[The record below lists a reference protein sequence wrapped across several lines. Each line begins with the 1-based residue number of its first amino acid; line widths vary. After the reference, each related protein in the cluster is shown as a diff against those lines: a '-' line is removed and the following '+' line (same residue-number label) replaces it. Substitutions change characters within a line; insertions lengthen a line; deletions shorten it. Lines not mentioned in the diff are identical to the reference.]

1 MPRLFSSLAPLT
13 IACLLL
19 ARSGWADTKPVA
31 PIVAA
36 TGPKSVFVDQP
47 DFGKDPFFPRSNRRP
62 KVLVRTTD
70 LEPAR
75 AVVPD
80 SLLLKGISVL
90 KERKLAII
98 NYYTA
103 AEGEEFPLKVN
114 GQTVKVKC
122 VEIKDRS
129 VIVSVNG
136 ATKELPLRDGF

>member
-1 MPRLFSSLAPLT
+1 M

-19 ARSGWADTKPVA
+19 ARSSWADTKPVA

-36 TGPKSVFVDQP
+36 TGPRSVFVDQP
-47 DFGKDPFFPRSNRRP
+47 DFGKDPFFPRSSRRP
-62 KVLVRTTD
+62 KVVQRTTD
-70 LEPAR
+70 VEPTR

-80 SLLLKGISVL
+80 FIVLKGISVL

-103 AEGEEFPLKVN
+103 AEGEEFSLKFN
-114 GQTVKVKC
+114 GQVVKVKC

-136 ATKELPLRDGF
+136 ATKEIPLREGF